1 VFKEFVF
8 DLMLFVDNISP
19 KNAHLIFFPNVIC
32 LYHISHVHKIIFVFT
47 AFYFY
52 FYFSFS
58 FSFFF
63 GGLFRITL
71 SGIFKL

>member
-32 LYHISHVHKIIFVFT
+32 LYHISHVHKIFFVFT
-47 AFYFY
+47 AF
-52 FYFSFS
+52 SS
-58 FSFFF
+58 SSFFLF
-63 GGLFRITL
+63 FWGGDLHILF